1 MHHFTITIHSL
12 LLLLLLSLLHACS
25 GADDPAPTPSGKVHH
40 FVNLTV
46 QVASSRSSRGTDYS
60 GPGVSR
66 SSVAE
71 DEGYPTVTPEE
82 RENAVSSVT
91 VFIYD
96 IGADIND
103 DSSAE
108 HTIVRAFNW
117 KVTPTASS
125 SSSGNVSYSTGS
137 RALPDDIQEG
147 SYKLLVVANAD
158 LSHLD
163 GTSLEMV
170 REYIHEGSAFTVPV
184 NDAYQDFNPNRANNF
199 IMASIEEVSLA
210 LEPSFGPIDGSG
222 AKKGSEDNPYTPD
235 DPITIERLAARID
248 FAVDPTAYHEV
259 KDATTG
265 KITDHWYEYPV
276 TDDDGRKVGTFR
288 LKYVVPFNLT
298 QQQYLFKHT
307 TVGTNTAQVNVP
319 GRETR
324 ESDGTGSIRAT
335 NYVLDPMTLKQGNP
349 SSMVGTYYVPYL
361 YHENLGEDQ
370 DNLLSRFQVTTN
382 DNPNLVSWTNSENK
396 SLKYAIIGYS
406 GENAVTVDLQQ
417 STNPAPSSMLPGI
430 RFYGTYHVD
439 GSDASTDRD
448 VPFDYLIRHS
458 MTSGTL
464 DASQPMAYGIVRNN
478 IYRVY
483 IRSIHRLKDDF
494 YIELQVAV
502 LPWQYYKH
510 SDIYM

>member
-1 MHHFTITIHSL
+1 MRHFTIIIHSL
-12 LLLLLLSLLHACS
+12 LLLLLLPLLHACS
-25 GADDPAPTPSGKVHH
+25 SADEPEPSPSGKVHH

-46 QVASSRSSRGTDYS
+46 QVASARTSRATDFS
-60 GPGVSR
+60 APQVSR

-71 DEGYPTVTPEE
+71 DEGYEKVTAEE
-82 RENAVSSVT
+82 RESAVSSIT

-96 IGADIND
+96 GSKDINKD
-103 DSSAE
+103 DDASS
-108 HTIVRAFNW
+108 TIVRAFHW
-117 KVTPTASS
+117 KVTPTTSTT
-125 SSSGNVSYSTGS
+125 SGTVSYTTGS
-137 RALPDDIQEG
+137 RALPDEILDEREY
-147 SYKLLVVANAD
+147 SLLVVANAD
-158 LSHLD
+158 LSQLD
-163 GTSLEMV
+163 GTSLEVV
-170 REYIHEGSAFTVPV
+170 RDYIYEGSAFTVPV
-184 NDAYQDFNPNRANNF
+184 NDAYQDFNPNRANDF
-199 IMASIEEVSLA
+199 IMASTHVVA
-210 LEPSFGPIDGSG
+210 LNMKAAPV
-222 AKKGSEDNPYTPD
+222 KGTEDNPYEPD
-235 DPITIERLAARID
+235 EPITIERLAARVD
-248 FAVDPTAYHEV
+248 FAVDPTTYQEV
-259 KDATTG
+259 KDASTG
-265 KITDHWYEYPV
+265 KVTDHWYEYPV

-298 QQQYLFKHT
+298 QEQYIFKHT
-307 TVGTNTAQVNVP
+307 TVGTNTAQVQVP

-324 ESDGTGSIRAT
+324 ESDGTVIRAT
-335 NYVLDPMTLKQGNP
+335 NYVLDPMTLKQNSPG
-349 SSMVGTYYVPYL
+349 SMIGTYYVPYL

-370 DNLLSRFQVTTN
+370 SSLLSRFQVTTN
-382 DNPNLVSWTNSENK
+382 DNPYLVNWTNSK
-396 SLKYAIIGYS
+396 GTALKYSIIGYS

-430 RFYGTYHVD
+430 RFYGTYHVE

-464 DASQPMAYGIVRNN
+464 DASQPMAYGMVRNN

-494 YIELQVAV
+494 FIELQVAV